1 MKTRQLLA
9 SVLASALL
17 VATAAGC
24 GDGGSAAAESSEPQA
39 VQSGAADGQTDLD
52 NVNEEGYPVVKEA
65 ITVTMM
71 GQKAGIHGDWDKMEF
86 FEIMRD
92 MTGIDFEFDTPASE
106 VLEEKKNLA
115 LNSGNYAEV
124 LFGTNLTR
132 DQQVK
137 YGSQGILLPLEDL
150 IDRYCPNIQTM
161 FEENDGVCASMT
173 APDGHIYALGQ
184 LATSPLKATAMWV
197 NIDWLDALGVD
208 PDDLPTDVDGLF
220 DLLVRFRDED
230 PNGNG
235 VQDEIPLNVFD
246 DADKGDG
253 LYRNM
258 VPYFGVLHPEFYVDD
273 DGKIHYGMT
282 DDNAR
287 VAFEY
292 FNKLWAE
299 NLISHDA
306 YTQSSADAIA
316 KGAEGLNGAGF
327 HALPRF
333 VFGNMS
339 IEKEATYPMM
349 PALSS
354 AVNPEQTCV
363 GGTGISQGV
372 FALTDKCSEETAA
385 AMMRWVD
392 YLYSEEG
399 SWLIHYGPEG
409 HIWEYSENDPSLH
422 VYIQPT
428 DGRNVEEV
436 RGGEI
441 TPDCGVSCPKWVR
454 ESTEGA
460 WDDVQQ
466 QARIAWSEKNL
477 NPYVKTALPDLF
489 LTEEEQA
496 VIDMYYTDA
505 KKYRQENAAKFVV
518 GDKSFDEWDAFVD
531 GMRSMGVEEMIGAYQ
546 SAYDRWAEANK

>member
-1 MKTRQLLA
+1 
-9 SVLASALL
+9 
-17 VATAAGC
+17 
-24 GDGGSAAAESSEPQA
+24 
-39 VQSGAADGQTDLD
+39 
-52 NVNEEGYPVVKEA
+52 
-65 ITVTMM
+65 
-71 GQKAGIHGDWDKMEF
+71 
-86 FEIMRD
+86 
-92 MTGIDFEFDTPASE
+92 
-106 VLEEKKNLA
+106 
-115 LNSGNYAEV
+115 
-124 LFGTNLTR
+124 
-132 DQQVK
+132 
-137 YGSQGILLPLEDL
+137 
-150 IDRYCPNIQTM
+150 M
-161 FEENDGVCASMT
+161 FEENDGVRASMT

-258 VPYFGVLHPEFYVDD
+258 MPYFGVLHPEFYVDD

-546 SAYDRWAEANK
+546 SAYDRWAEANQ